1 MLEASD
7 LVNAVLFFAP
17 GFLFVYMFKL
27 VTQQRPRSHYQ
38 AAIWSVIASEPVRWV
53 GAQLVSR
60 LDPGVSQGLDLELY
74 LLGLALVAGII
85 PGLVKKLFFF
95 GEEEEEQA
103 QAMPSGANDN

>member
-1 MLEASD
+1 MLEGSD

-17 GFLFVYMFKL
+17 GFLLVYTFKL
-27 VTQQRPRSHYQ
+27 VTQQRPRSHFQ
-38 AAIWSVIASEPVRWV
+38 AAVWSVIASVPVRWG

-85 PGLVKKLFFF
+85 PGLAKQLFFF
-95 GEEEEEQA
+95 GEEEQA

>member
-1 MLEASD
+1 MLEGSD

-17 GFLFVYMFKL
+17 GFLLVYTL
-27 VTQQRPRSHYQ
+27 HLIGVARQRSHFQ
-38 AAIWSVIASEPVRWV
+38 AAVWSIIASVPVRWAGV
-53 GAQLVSR
+53 QLVGR

-85 PGLVKKLFFF
+85 PALVKNLFFF

-103 QAMPSGANDN
+103 QAMASGANEN